1 MSTTQPLSS
10 APYERIKVTPLGP
23 TFGARVDGVDIA
35 EEIDDALWAELDRA
49 FREYR
54 VIVLSGQPNLPD
66 RIVELSRRIG
76 FTEAHIDSGY
86 LLDGHP
92 EIIKIGNLKVDGV
105 MKSLF
110 VNAREE
116 WHFDY
121 SYVAKPSIA
130 ALFYGVEIPPEGGD
144 TLFAD
149 ATAAFDALPEAE
161 KQHLRGL
168 TAIHSWARLH
178 EQLEAMDPTR
188 KPLSDEAKR
197 RFAPVPQP
205 LVYHHPVTGRESLW
219 LAPQVIAEIEG
230 MAEAEK
236 EALLERLTAH
246 VTSPGF
252 VYRHKWKQGDLVFF
266 DNRGTLHTATVF
278 DYERHL
284 RLMYRTTILDVAA

>member
-1 MSTTQPLSS
+1 MSA
-10 APYERIKVTPLGP
+10 APGYSHITVTPLGT
-23 TFGARVDGVDIA
+23 TFGARVEGIDISA
-35 EEIDDALWAELDRA
+35 PITDEAWAEVERA
-49 FREYR
+49 FRDYR
-54 VIVLSGQPNLPD
+54 VIVLPGQPALPD

-76 FTEAHIDSGY
+76 FTETHIDSGY

-92 EIIKIGNLKVDGV
+92 EIIKIGNLKEDGV

-121 SYVAKPSIA
+121 SYIARPSIA
-130 ALFYGVEIPPEGGD
+130 ALFYAVEIPPEGGD

-149 ATAAFDALPEAE
+149 STAAFEALPEAE
-161 KQHLRGL
+161 KEKLRGL
-168 TAIHSWARLH
+168 TAVHSWARLH

-188 KPLSDEAKR
+188 KPLSAEAKR
-197 RFAPVPQP
+197 KYAPVTQP
-205 LVYHHPVTGRESLW
+205 LVYRHPVTGRESLW
-219 LAPQVIAEIEG
+219 LAPQVIPEIVG

-236 EALLERLTAH
+236 DALLERLTAY
-246 VTSPGF
+246 VTGPDF
-252 VYRHKWKQGDLVFF
+252 TYRHQWRKGDLVFF

-278 DYERHL
+278 DYERYL